1 MSKLQKGHQRFL
13 CPVSTQGVAMINPQ
27 TRRIV
32 TIHDEREA
40 ARHARGRVI
49 VIDDDDAV
57 REALSALLS
66 LEGYAVVPFSS
77 ASGYLDSLREASPLF
92 SGPQCVL
99 LDVKMPD
106 MTGLE
111 LQRRLG
117 EMGESTPIIFMSGGS
132 GAFEAVQ
139 ALKSGAM
146 DFLIKPFEK
155 ESMLT
160 AVSHALKKNHKEL
173 QHHEQ
178 HVDIALRLSSLSA
191 RERQI
196 ARMVSSGM
204 LNRDIAAELGIAI
217 RTVKL
222 HRMHMMRKTGAANVI
237 ELSRL
242 IDKLDENS

>member
-1 MSKLQKGHQRFL
+1 
-13 CPVSTQGVAMINPQ
+13 MINRQ
-27 TRRIV
+27 TRRVV

-57 REALSALLS
+57 RDALTALLS
-66 LEGYAVVPFSS
+66 LEGYAVAPHTS
-77 ASGYLDSLREASPLF
+77 ATSYLEAIRAALPLF
-92 SGPQCVL
+92 SGPQCIL

-111 LQRRLG
+111 LQRRLR
-117 EMGESTPIIFMSGGS
+117 EMGESTPIVFMSGGS
-132 GAFEAVQ
+132 GAVEAVQ
-139 ALKSGAM
+139 ALKNGAM

-160 AVSHALKKNHKEL
+160 AVSHALKKNHSER

-178 HVDIALRLSSLSA
+178 HIGIARRLDSLSV

-196 ARMVSSGM
+196 AKMVSSGM

-242 IDKLDENS
+242 IDKLDENT